1 MKYKL
6 LVVQLIMIS
15 ITLLFSSGF
24 AETTHPDNAHALEG
38 VQTPKTVFDVNVSQ
52 ADKLLLYL
60 TVIKKTYND
69 LVDHGLKPEFVVAFR
84 GAAVRLLT
92 SENWSFEEEDQLSLK
107 KASTILQEL
116 SSKEVRLEV
125 CSVATNLY
133 HVDNNKILPTLI
145 VVGNTFVS
153 LTGYQNKG
161 YALIPIH

>member
-1 MKYKL
+1 MKFRLFL
-6 LVVQLIMIS
+6 LLIVIVS
-15 ITLLFSSGF
+15 TALCFSSGF
-24 AETTHPDNAHALEG
+24 AEKIPPDNTHALAG
-38 VQTPKTVFDVNVSQ
+38 VQTPKTIFDVNVGK

-60 TVIKKTYND
+60 TVITKTYND
-69 LVDHGLKPEFVVAFR
+69 LVNQGLKPEFVLAFR

-92 SENWSFEEEDQLSLK
+92 SENWSFEEEDQQSLK
-107 KASTILQEL
+107 KARTLLQEL
-116 SSKEVRLEV
+116 SSKDVRLEV

-133 HVDNNKILPTLI
+133 HVDNNKILPTLN